1 MQTKIEMQQIE
12 LNEVGAKL
20 DMVQNEKKAANEN
33 KEKEII
39 ILRDSIKDMENELK
53 KLKDEAIQDRLLGNM
68 SNI

>member
-39 ILRDSIKDMENELK
+39 ILKDSIKDMENELK